1 MKLIYIA
8 NARIPTEKAHGIQ
21 IMKTCEAFARE
32 GVEVELFLPFRF
44 NQKFKNIDPFSYY
57 NLKTKFK
64 ITKLFSLD
72 LVPFSRWFSR
82 WGFWLQAFSFAIVSN
97 FYLFFKRGNLIYS
110 RDEFSLYFLSF
121 WQKNLVY
128 EMHTFPKSNFYFYNR
143 IFKKAKKIIVITHQ
157 LKDLLIK
164 QGIESEKTLVAP
176 DGVDLEQ
183 FNISE
188 SQESCRQK
196 LNLPRDKKIVLY
208 TGHLYEWKGAAT
220 LLKAAW
226 NFQFSPLRGI
236 SLPTGDLYDRRETI
250 SNSQNFQNVLFVF
263 VGGTEEDIKCFKLQ
277 VISYKLDN
285 VLIIGHRPYAEIP
298 YWLKAADVLVLP
310 NSSREKISQFYTSPL
325 KLFEYMASGHPIVAS
340 DLPSIREVLSENNA
354 ILVKSDDPASL
365 SGGIASVLQNSDF
378 SAKIA
383 KQALRDVDAYS
394 WKKRVKNI
402 LSFIK

>member
-1 MKLIYIA
+1 MKLIYLA
-8 NARIPTEKAHGIQ
+8 NARIPAEKAHGIQ
-21 IMKTCEAFARE
+21 IMKTCEAFVRE
-32 GVEVELFLPFRF
+32 GVEVELVLPFRF

-72 LVPFSRWFSR
+72 LVPLSRWFSP

-121 WQKNLVY
+121 WQKNFVY
-128 EMHTFPKSNFYFYNR
+128 EMHAFPESNFYFYNR

-196 LNLPRDKKIVLY
+196 LNLPQDKKIVLY
-208 TGHLYEWKGAAT
+208 AGHLYKWKGVAVLLEAAR
-220 LLKAAW
+220 KSEIPA
-226 NFQFSPLRGI
+226 
-236 SLPTGDLYDRRETI
+236 LPSGRRDQKPEI
-250 SNSQNFQNVLFVF
+250 LFVF
-263 VGGTEEDIKCFKLQ
+263 VGGTKEDIESFKLK
-277 VISYKLDN
+277 VISYKLTN
-285 VLIIGHRPYAEIP
+285 VLVVDHRPYSEIP
-298 YWLKAADVLVLP
+298 YWLKAADVLILP
-310 NSSREKISQFYTSPL
+310 NSAREKISQFYTSPL
-325 KLFEYMASGHPIVAS
+325 KLFEYMASGRPIVAS
-340 DLPSIREVLSENNA
+340 NLPSIREVLSENNA
-354 ILVKSDDPASL
+354 ILVKSDDPISL

-383 KQALRDVDAYS
+383 KQALQDVEAYS
-394 WKKRVKNI
+394 WKKRAKNI